1 MTSDSATPDPQTAAA
16 PGEAAA
22 LRAVIFLGASSMD
35 LMISETAGENARI
48 IDVLTQPVPLARDI
62 FRKGY
67 ISRATMDRCVQI
79 MDDYMTLLREYGTGT
94 TLDIS
99 FLATNIV
106 QDMANM
112 DTFMNRLHIAHGLR
126 LRVIDDGEMTRLI
139 YMSVRAVLRKNP
151 DLLKKRVLVVHA
163 GPGNTRLLLFEKGRI
178 TRYSSY
184 RLGTHR
190 TGETIGDID
199 YSDDS
204 TEITLVREHI
214 RGQIDQI
221 QHDFHNISPPD
232 TIIIIGAEIQKL
244 LPLLNPKNNAAIN
257 AADISSLAEHIASKS
272 VEQRMIKLEQDYSSI
287 ASVLPALI
295 INLAIAQLFG
305 SSRIIIPPTN
315 YGTDFLNSLIL
326 SHTDTMALE
335 DEVLHFAALLSD
347 RYQADRAHSRQVAKL
362 GCMLFDALQ
371 NLHRLGKHD
380 RLLLHV
386 AAILHEIGTYINPK
400 RHHQHSQ
407 YIILNSEL
415 FGLSRS
421 DVEIIALLARYH
433 RHGAP
438 TTDEPTYA
446 ELEPLDRLRVQKL
459 AAILRVADA
468 LERSHSQRIRKLGVR
483 IADKRLEIIVEGLND
498 ITIENMAMS
507 QKGDLFTDI
516 FGYEIALIPTFS
528 R

>member
-1 MTSDSATPDPQTAAA
+1 MTSDPAQTALQQTPAA
-16 PGEAAA
+16 SEAAA

-35 LMISETAGENARI
+35 LLVCETSGETTRTVDI
-48 IDVLTQPVPLARDI
+48 LTQPVPIARDI

-67 ISRATMDRCVQI
+67 ISRSTMDRCVQI
-79 MDDYMTLLREYGTGT
+79 MDDYMALLREYGTGT
-94 TLDIS
+94 TLTTS

-106 QDMANM
+106 QDMSNM
-112 DTFMNRLHIAHGLR
+112 DTFINRLHIAHGLR

-139 YMSVRAVLRKNP
+139 YMSVRSVLRQNQ
-151 DLLKKRVLVVHA
+151 DLLKKRVLVAHA

-184 RLGTHR
+184 RLGAHR
-190 TGETIGDID
+190 TGETIGDVD
-199 YSDDS
+199 YGDDT

-221 QHDFHNISPPD
+221 QHDFHNIAPPD
-232 TIIIIGAEIQKL
+232 TIIIIGSEVQKL
-244 LPLLNPKNNAAIN
+244 LPLLNPKKNTAITT
-257 AADISSLAEHIASKS
+257 ADIAALAEDIARKS
-272 VEQRMIKLEQDYSSI
+272 LEQRMHKLEEDYSSVT
-287 ASVLPALI
+287 SVLPALL
-295 INLAIAQLFG
+295 INLSIAQLFG
-305 SSRIIIPPTN
+305 GARIIIPFTR

-326 SHTDTMALE
+326 SHTDTLALE

-362 GCMLFDALQ
+362 GCMLFDALVD
-371 NLHRLGKHD
+371 LHRLGKHD

-386 AAILHEIGTYINPK
+386 AAILHEVGTYINPK

-415 FGLSRS
+415 FGLSRA

-438 TTDEPTYA
+438 TTAEPTYA
-446 ELEPLDRLRVQKL
+446 AHEPTDRLPVQKL

-468 LERSHSQRIRKLGVR
+468 LERSHSQRIRTLSVR
-483 IADKRLEIIVEGLND
+483 ICDKRLEILIEGLND
-498 ITIENMAMS
+498 ITIENMAMD

-516 FGYEIALIPTFS
+516 FGYDIALVPTT
-528 R
+528 RR